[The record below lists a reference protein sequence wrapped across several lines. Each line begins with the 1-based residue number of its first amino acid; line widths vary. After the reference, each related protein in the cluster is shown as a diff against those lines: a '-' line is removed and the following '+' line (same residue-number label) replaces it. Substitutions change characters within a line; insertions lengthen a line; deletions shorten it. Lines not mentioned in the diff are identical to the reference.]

1 MEQKKGAGRIAK
13 WDNARWILIT
23 LVVICHFFENY
34 LGNPVANSLFFYV
47 YTFHMPAFFLI
58 AGLFS
63 KKTVEDRRID
73 KVAPYILIYIF
84 IKIVNWIVQM
94 IIYGKHTSI
103 NWFVLSVVIAMILG
117 YTVENTDI
125 FCWLRIVN
133 FYPFFYLGYVISI
146 EDITKWLEN
155 KKIKVMAIISLITY
169 FVICC
174 VGIDKIFWLRFLLT
188 GRSGY
193 YRLEYGMAYGPLIRL
208 GVYVISFF
216 IVFMFLSIMPKRR
229 FILSKI
235 GQRSLSVYVFHY
247 VFIYIYMAS
256 SLYKYLPYKYPNKW
270 WLFIVAIGIVVTFIC
285 GTKWPDALCK
295 WIMNSNI
302 KYRKNAKQ

>member
-1 MEQKKGAGRIAK
+1 M
-13 WDNARWILIT
+13 
-23 LVVICHFFENY
+23 Y
-34 LGNPVANSLFFYV
+34 
-47 YTFHMPAFFLI
+47 
-58 AGLFS
+58 
-63 KKTVEDRRID
+63 
-73 KVAPYILIYIF
+73 
-84 IKIVNWIVQM
+84 
-94 IIYGKHTSI
+94 
-103 NWFVLSVVIAMILG
+103 
-117 YTVENTDI
+117 
-125 FCWLRIVN
+125 
-133 FYPFFYLGYVISI
+133 
-146 EDITKWLEN
+146 
-155 KKIKVMAIISLITY
+155 
-169 FVICC
+169 
-174 VGIDKIFWLRFLLT
+174 GIDKIFWLRFLLT

-247 VFIYIYMAS
+247 VLSIFIWQAVCTNI
-256 SLYKYLPYKYPNKW
+256 LPYKYPNKW

-285 GTKWPDALCK
+285 GTNGPDALCK

>member
-1 MEQKKGAGRIAK
+1 M
-13 WDNARWILIT
+13 
-23 LVVICHFFENY
+23 V
-34 LGNPVANSLFFYV
+34 
-47 YTFHMPAFFLI
+47 
-58 AGLFS
+58 
-63 KKTVEDRRID
+63 
-73 KVAPYILIYIF
+73 
-84 IKIVNWIVQM
+84 
-94 IIYGKHTSI
+94 GK
-103 NWFVLSVVIAMILG
+103 
-117 YTVENTDI
+117 
-125 FCWLRIVN
+125 
-133 FYPFFYLGYVISI
+133 
-146 EDITKWLEN
+146 

-247 VFIYIYMAS
+247 IFIYIYMAS